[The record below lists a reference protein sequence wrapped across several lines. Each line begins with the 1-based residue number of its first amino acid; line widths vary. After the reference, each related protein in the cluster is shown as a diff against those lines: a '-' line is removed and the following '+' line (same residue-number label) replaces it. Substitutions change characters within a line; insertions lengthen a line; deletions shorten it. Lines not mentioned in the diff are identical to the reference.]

1 MSKDK
6 KAAKLTTDQM
16 TVIANEV
23 ILGKPVSIKEPAA
36 EVATFAKGIKK
47 DKAEA
52 AKNGWVLEVPFEIEV
67 A

>member
-1 MSKDK
+1 MSKK
-6 KAAKLTTDQM
+6 KTATLTTDQM

-36 EVATFAKGIKK
+36 AVAEFVAGIKK
-47 DKAEA
+47 DKADA
-52 AKNGWVLEVPFEIEV
+52 DKNGWVLEVPFEIEV

>member
-1 MSKDK
+1 MS
-6 KAAKLTTDQM
+6 KLTTDDM
-16 TVIANEV
+16 IVIANEV

-36 EVATFAKGIKK
+36 EVAKFVAGIKK

-52 AKNGWVLEVPFEIEV
+52 DANGWVLEVPSEIEV

>member
-1 MSKDK
+1 MSKK
-6 KAAKLTTDQM
+6 KTATLTTDQM

-36 EVATFAKGIKK
+36 AVAAFVAGIEK

-52 AKNGWVLEVPFEIEV
+52 AKNGWVLEVPFELEV